1 LANGPEAARNFG
13 ELRMWIYDTSIRLVL
28 LAWIFT
34 VLLLVL
40 LLTCIAAGRGTL
52 RKNHGFGVRLPTLM
66 RSDSAWRVGHQ
77 AGVMPSAMTFVVA
90 IVASVLG
97 LAVPAIYYVSIAA
110 FVVGVIWVF
119 ARATL
124 AAKAH
129 VVSSV

>member
-1 LANGPEAARNFG
+1 
-13 ELRMWIYDTSIRLVL
+13 
-28 LAWIFT
+28 
-34 VLLLVL
+34 
-40 LLTCIAAGRGTL
+40 
-52 RKNHGFGVRLPTLM
+52 
-66 RSDSAWRVGHQ
+66 
-77 AGVMPSAMTFVVA
+77 MPSAMTFVVA